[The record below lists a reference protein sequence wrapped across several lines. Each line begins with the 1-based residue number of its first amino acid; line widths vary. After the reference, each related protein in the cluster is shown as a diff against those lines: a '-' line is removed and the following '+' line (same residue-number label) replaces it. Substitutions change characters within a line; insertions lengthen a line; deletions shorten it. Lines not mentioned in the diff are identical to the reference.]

1 VVRVEL
7 HFLLILLIFL
17 GNELV
22 LVFLLHALLGFLFTL
37 GSADQFIEGL
47 GIIVIDIFVNSSFES
62 FHQLLLYFL
71 LNIGGNQG
79 LGFPN
84 AVPLLSFLLDGD
96 QFFLALQF
104 KLPHLDDHLPEFGKP
119 LLAFVDD
126 ER

>member
-1 VVRVEL
+1 MVRVEL

>member
-1 VVRVEL
+1 MRVKL

-22 LVFLLHALLGFLFTL
+22 LVFLLHALLGFLFAL

-62 FHQLLLYFL
+62 FHQFLLYFL

-79 LGFPN
+79 LGFSN

-96 QFFLALQF
+96 
-104 KLPHLDDHLPEFGKP
+104 
-119 LLAFVDD
+119 
-126 ER
+126 